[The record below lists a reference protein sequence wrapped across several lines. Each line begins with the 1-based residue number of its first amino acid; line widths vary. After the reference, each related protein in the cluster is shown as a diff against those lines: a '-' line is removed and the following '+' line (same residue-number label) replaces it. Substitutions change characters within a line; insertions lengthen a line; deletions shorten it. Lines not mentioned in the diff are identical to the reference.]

1 MSRFVTK
8 TVDAISPYVPGE
20 QPRDKKYVKLN
31 TNENPYFPT
40 KYGVQKVDT
49 DFLNNLKLYSDPE
62 AKALTSAVATQYGVT
77 PDCVLMTNGSDE
89 ALAFIFKA
97 FFEGN
102 NLAYSD
108 ITYGFYSVYSLLFNV
123 NSTVIPLCEDFSQNL
138 TAFESFDGHII
149 MANPNAQTGILENI
163 NDIEK
168 LLKKD
173 RLVVVDEAYADF
185 SYTSVKGLLHNY
197 DNLLVVGTFS
207 KSRSL
212 AGARLGFVIGN
223 KELIADIKKVKYS
236 FNPYNVNSVTQA
248 LGESAILD
256 REYFSYC
263 LEKAIATR
271 ERSKKVLEKL
281 NFTFLDSKA
290 NFILAKSNEIGGEK
304 LYLALKDKG
313 FLVRHFSDPRITDFV
328 RITIGTDKEM
338 DLLFDAISEIL
349 KEQTK

>member
-1 MSRFVTK
+1 
-8 TVDAISPYVPGE
+8 
-20 QPRDKKYVKLN
+20 
-31 TNENPYFPT
+31 
-40 KYGVQKVDT
+40 
-49 DFLNNLKLYSDPE
+49 
-62 AKALTSAVATQYGVT
+62 
-77 PDCVLMTNGSDE
+77 
-89 ALAFIFKA
+89 
-97 FFEGN
+97 
-102 NLAYSD
+102 
-108 ITYGFYSVYSLLFNV
+108 
-123 NSTVIPLCEDFSQNL
+123 
-138 TAFESFDGHII
+138 
-149 MANPNAQTGILENI
+149 
-163 NDIEK
+163 
-168 LLKKD
+168 
-173 RLVVVDEAYADF
+173 
-185 SYTSVKGLLHNY
+185 
-197 DNLLVVGTFS
+197 VVGTFS

-256 REYFSYC
+256 RAYFSYC
-263 LEKAIATR
+263 LEKVIATR